1 MTNEEIAVRLAAAI
15 LQPSIALPARRA
27 SAEGSD
33 EQMRLGA
40 ELAVRIYRLVLGVLE
55 EPAAAA

>member
-27 SAEGSD
+27 SSEGSD

-40 ELAVRIYRLVLGVLE
+40 ELAVRIYRLVLAVLE
-55 EPAAAA
+55 EPAAA